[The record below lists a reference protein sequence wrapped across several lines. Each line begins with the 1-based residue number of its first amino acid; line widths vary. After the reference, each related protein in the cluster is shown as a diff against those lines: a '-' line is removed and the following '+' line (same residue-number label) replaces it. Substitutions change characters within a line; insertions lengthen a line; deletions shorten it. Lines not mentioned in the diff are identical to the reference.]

1 MNQEQFRKF
10 VDDELTTIA
19 ELLESKNADY
29 GGVEGDVLENIKMC
43 EIIDICPS
51 EQGILI
57 RMTDKYKRLINLLKT
72 KKDPQVKTETTT
84 DTIRDLIG
92 YLILL
97 RAVQSERP
105 NEKQS
110 HSN

>member
-1 MNQEQFRKF
+1 MNQEQFCKH
-10 VDDELTTIA
+10 VNEELTIIA

-29 GGVEGDVLENIKMC
+29 GGIDGDVLENIKMC
-43 EIIDICPS
+43 QMLDICAA

-57 RMTDKYKRLINLLKT
+57 RMTDKYKRLINLLKG
-72 KKDPQVKTETTT
+72 KEGPKVKSETTT

-97 RAVQSERP
+97 MAVQ
-105 NEKQS
+105 KDK
-110 HSN
+110 SNAPTNPS